1 MLENYVF
8 RTSRLRLSV
17 DANKEHFEEVLGTFL
32 QNVVNIKTCSTFSI
46 LVNEN
51 WDQRRSNWQLAESLR
66 GGISVTENV
75 VLRIKLT
82 IIDRNIGIYIWP
94 AFHMSQN
101 HSTLSMSQTEPFGK
115 TQQREIV
122 SFNFGPWQNPQKYSR
137 FRISTQ
143 QCRYC

>member
-51 WDQRRSNWQLAESLR
+51 
-66 GGISVTENV
+66 
-75 VLRIKLT
+75 
-82 IIDRNIGIYIWP
+82 
-94 AFHMSQN
+94 
-101 HSTLSMSQTEPFGK
+101 
-115 TQQREIV
+115 
-122 SFNFGPWQNPQKYSR
+122 
-137 FRISTQ
+137 
-143 QCRYC
+143 